1 MVLHTRNSNCFHTV
15 SVNKVDVSS
24 LEINLS
30 LTFFFSLF
38 TFVCCFFGSVNK
50 EISYFYYTCGYFYF
64 SNQFTFHLNR
74 FPVSSKFSLVYV
86 KCETSNI
93 FIVGSVDRH

>member
-1 MVLHTRNSNCFHTV
+1 M
-15 SVNKVDVSS
+15 DVSS

-30 LTFFFSLF
+30 LTFFFLSSRF
-38 TFVCCFFGSVNK
+38 FVASSAVLIKKF
-50 EISYFYYTCGYFYF
+50 SYYYIYGIFYL

-74 FPVSSKFSLVYV
+74 FSVSSKFSLVYV

>member
-1 MVLHTRNSNCFHTV
+1 M
-15 SVNKVDVSS
+15 DVSS

-30 LTFFFSLF
+30 LTFFFLSSRFFVASSEVLIKKFSYYYIYGIFLF
-38 TFVCCFFGSVNK
+38 FLSIN
-50 EISYFYYTCGYFYF
+50 F
-64 SNQFTFHLNR
+64 SSEQ
-74 FPVSSKFSLVYV
+74 VSSQFKVFTCVYV